1 MSNALDLARNIST
14 TFILAGIE
22 ELIKAYLVVLF
33 RDTRFRIPSYFL
45 FFGLE
50 CVFKTPVVYEH
61 TLELGAGPVFA
72 VLGTL
77 FVVVSSTSFHIF
89 TSLVYAK
96 ARWIYAAIFYC
107 TLVHFASNFTL
118 YQLPTLPL
126 YSYTLVLSLPYTLA
140 EVVLLF
146 GYYYFE
152 RRINSAPRE

>member
-1 MSNALDLARNIST
+1 MSTALDLAWDIST

-77 FVVVSSTSFHIF
+77 SVVVSSTSFHIF

-107 TLVHFASNFTL
+107 TVIHCATNMTMD
-118 YQLPTLPL
+118 YLP
-126 YSYTLVLSLPYTLA
+126 VLSLEIYAFIWWPYTSVA
-140 EVVLLF
+140 IIILLP
-146 GYYYFE
+146 YSYFE
-152 RRINSAPRE
+152 RRISIAPRE

>member
-1 MSNALDLARNIST
+1 MSNALDLAWTIST

-107 TLVHFASNFTL
+107 TVIHSAVNTTMD
-118 YQLPTLPL
+118 YLPAIPL
-126 YSYTLVLSLPYTLA
+126 KIYAFIWWPYTSVA
-140 EVVLLF
+140 IIILF
-146 GYYYFE
+146 AYFHFE
-152 RRINSAPRE
+152 RWINVARCD

>member
-1 MSNALDLARNIST
+1 MSNALDLAWNIST
-14 TFILAGIE
+14 TFVLAGIE

-33 RDTRFRIPSYFL
+33 RDTKFRIPSYFL

-77 FVVVSSTSFHIF
+77 SVVVSSTSFHIF

-96 ARWIYAAIFYC
+96 ARWIYIAIVYC
-107 TLVHFASNFTL
+107 TLVHGASNFIID
-118 YQLPTLPL
+118 QLPTLPL
-126 YSYTLVLSLPYTLA
+126 YSYILLFWPYVLVETA
-140 EVVLLF
+140 LLF

>member
-1 MSNALDLARNIST
+1 MSNALDLAWDIST

-50 CVFKTPVVYEH
+50 CAFKTPVIYDYM
-61 TLELGAGPVFA
+61 LELGADPVFA

-77 FVVVSSTSFHIF
+77 SVVVSSTSFHIF

-107 TLVHFASNFTL
+107 TVIHSAVNTTMD
-118 YQLPTLPL
+118 YLPAIPL
-126 YSYTLVLSLPYTLA
+126 KIYAFIWWPYTSVA
-140 EVVLLF
+140 IIILF
-146 GYYYFE
+146 AYFHFE
-152 RRINSAPRE
+152 RWINVARCD